1 MSLPDPVTGQTLA
14 HYRLFDLLGK
24 GAMGEVYAAEDVRL
38 GRRVAVKLLPA
49 DVSSVPDAVERFER
63 EARIIS
69 SLNHPNICT
78 LFDIGVH
85 DGRQFM
91 VMELLEGATLAARLA
106 AGPLP
111 FDEVLASGADVAA
124 ALDAA
129 HRKGVVHRDIKPANL
144 FVTAHA
150 VVKVLDFGVAKLTDA
165 PSALDTTTAGTDQL
179 TVSGTSVGTV
189 AYMSPEQARG
199 EAIDGRSDVFSLGV
213 VLYEM
218 ATGRQPFSGATAAVI
233 FEGILTKT
241 PPAPSTERGGLPAAF
256 DAIVRK
262 ALEKDPARRY
272 QSAADLRADLVALRR
287 ASEPRIASA
296 VPAREAAPARA
307 AGSSRRSRAWWLAAP
322 LATAAVVAAVLA
334 WQSAGTPA
342 LQSRDLVVLAD
353 LTNRT
358 GDAMFDD
365 TLGEALAVQL
375 RQSPF
380 LNLVPD
386 QRVRATLR
394 MMERPV
400 DTRIDAVVGREV
412 CQRVGA
418 KALLTSA
425 IASLGSSY
433 VITLSALDCV
443 TGDTLAERQA
453 QVAQKEDVLRQLG
466 GAARELREHLGESL
480 ASLTRYDANVEQAT
494 TASLEALKAYSQAIA
509 RRRAEGDRAA
519 LPLFRRAIELDPDF
533 ALAHARLGTAYSNV
547 NDTANA
553 RLETAR
559 AYALRDKV
567 SELERLYIEA
577 RYFTTV
583 APDEHKAI
591 EAYRVTLATYPN
603 DYTSRVNLAIL
614 LRSQGEL
621 DEAISLL
628 QEAARLSPEEPTA
641 RVNLASTLLEAG
653 RFAEAR
659 ASAEQAIA
667 LRDDGAARTL
677 LLTVAVI
684 ENDAALERQQMEWA
698 RASSD
703 PRQSLPML
711 LRVAMYR
718 GQLTEAERLLG
729 EVERVFGAANL
740 WSVVGEL
747 RGAVAISLA
756 TGGATNRARAYVDPL
771 EHDHPESSSV
781 EERLVVAAVLEDA
794 ALARRTLPLA
804 LGEQEPGGPEV
815 DGAPLFRAFAHLA
828 EKAPARALD
837 ALGPVRYRLGD
848 ADRVF
853 TRGLI
858 SLQLGRLDDAI
869 ADLTWLRDNARK
881 ELTPNSAY
889 TRVLLAQALERAGRT
904 ADARAAYAAFLDFW
918 KAADQDLPVVV
929 AAKAALAR
937 LGT

>member
-1 MSLPDPVTGQTLA
+1 VTGLTLA
-14 HYRLFDLLGK
+14 HYRLLAPLGK
-24 GAMGEVYAAEDVRL
+24 GAMGEVYAAEDIRL

-85 DGRQFM
+85 EGRQFM

-106 AGPLP
+106 GGPLP
-111 FDEVLASGADVAA
+111 FDEVLAYGADVAA

-144 FVTAHA
+144 FVTGHD

-179 TVSGTSVGTV
+179 TVAGTSVGTV

-199 EAIDGRSDVFSLGV
+199 EGIDGRSDVFSLGV

-233 FEGILTKT
+233 FEGILTRT
-241 PPAPSTERGGLPAAF
+241 PAPPSSHRGGLPPAF
-256 DAIVRK
+256 DAVVRK

-296 VPAREAAPARA
+296 VAAPAGA
-307 AGSSRRSRAWWLAAP
+307 APPVAAAPRRRSRAWWLAAP

-334 WQSAGTPA
+334 WQSARTPA
-342 LQSRDLVVLAD
+342 LESRDLVVLAD

-358 GDAMFDD
+358 GDTMFDD

-394 MMERPV
+394 MMERPA

-433 VITLSALDCV
+433 VITLGALDCV

-466 GAARELREHLGESL
+466 GAARELREDLGESL

-519 LPLFRRAIELDPDF
+519 LPLFRRAVELDPDF

-583 APDEHKAI
+583 EPDEHKAI

-603 DYTSRVNLAIL
+603 DYASRVNLAIL

-628 QEAARLSPEEPTA
+628 QEAARLAPEEPTA

-653 RFAEAR
+653 RFADAR
-659 ASAEQAIA
+659 AAAEQALA

-677 LLTVAVI
+677 LLTVGVLS
-684 ENDAALERQQMEWA
+684 NDAALERQQMDWA
-698 RASSD
+698 RASDD
-703 PRQSLPML
+703 PRQSLPLL
-711 LRVAMYR
+711 LRVALYR

-756 TGGATNRARAYVDPL
+756 TSGATARARAYVGPL
-771 EHDHPESSSV
+771 ERDHPESSSV

-794 ALARRTLPLA
+794 GLARRTLPLA
-804 LGEQEPGGPEV
+804 LGAQEPGRPDV

-828 EKAPARALD
+828 EKAPARALE

-848 ADRVF
+848 TDLIF

-881 ELTPNSAY
+881 EITPNTAY
-889 TRVLLAQALERAGRT
+889 SRMLLAQALDRAGR
-904 ADARAAYAAFLDFW
+904 AAEARAAYASFLEFW
-918 KAADQDLPVVV
+918 KDADRDLPIVT
-929 AAKAALAR
+929 AATAALAR
-937 LGT
+937 LGS